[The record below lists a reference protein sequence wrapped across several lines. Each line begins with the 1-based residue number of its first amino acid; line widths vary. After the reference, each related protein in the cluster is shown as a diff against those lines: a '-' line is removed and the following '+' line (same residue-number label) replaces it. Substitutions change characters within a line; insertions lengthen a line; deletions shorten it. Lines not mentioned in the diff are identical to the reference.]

1 MVKRNFNYSVGNID
15 YNLDGTRL
23 VCKVAGTTGI
33 DPLRIPSGATEVV
46 DGTVTW
52 SLSDGGGRFNSRNVC
67 SQQCL

>member
-1 MVKRNFNYSVGNID
+1 MLKRNFNYNVGNID

-23 VCKVAGTTGI
+23 VCKVAGTTAI
-33 DPLRIPSGATEVV
+33 DPLRIPSGATEVI

-67 SQQCL
+67 SQ